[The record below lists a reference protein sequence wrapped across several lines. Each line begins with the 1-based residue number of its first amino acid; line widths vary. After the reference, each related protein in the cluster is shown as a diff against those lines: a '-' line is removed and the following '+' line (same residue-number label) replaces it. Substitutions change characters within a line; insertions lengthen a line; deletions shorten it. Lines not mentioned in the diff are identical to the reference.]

1 MKWHECIA
9 HATRHTHVCDTTHA
23 YVSHASFVCVIWF
36 VRMPDMTSGDTCDIL
51 KDTSTSQHAAH
62 WNRLQRAATQLY
74 VCVTHQRHINIPRS
88 STLHNTATCCNT
100 LQLSRMLV
108 WPIPKASTSYDAA
121 HCNRMQHDATYCN
134 SIFLPLCLPLS
145 RSHTHTPTHTLS
157 LSLSISL
164 SLVVSLFPSLTP
176 SLYLCL
182 CLVLSLSLPLSR
194 SFSLFLFFFLS
205 LSLAR
210 SFAMSRVAC
219 MNESERVM
227 SHVRTIYVSHMSESC
242 LAYEWGVCDVTY
254 QQDLSHI
261 WMQDNDEQIRG
272 LY

>member
-88 STLHNTATCCNT
+88 STLQNTATCCNT

-145 RSHTHTPTHTLS
+145 RSHTHSHTHTLS
-157 LSLSISL
+157 FSLYLSFSRCFSLSLSHALTLSVSL
-164 SLVVSLFPSLTP
+164 SRSVSLSPSLA
-176 SLYLCL
+176 
-182 CLVLSLSLPLSR
+182 LVLSLSVFFSLSLSR
-194 SFSLFLFFFLS
+194 SLFRHVTCRMYERVWTS
-205 LSLAR
+205 HV
-210 SFAMSRVAC
+210 SRTHDLC
-219 MNESERVM
+219 LTYERVM
-227 SHVRTIYVSHMSESC
+227 FGIWMRGVWRYISTRLVSH
-242 LAYEWGVCDVTY
+242 LNAG
-254 QQDLSHI
+254 
-261 WMQDNDEQIRG
+261 
-272 LY
+272 